1 MRVLVVGGGHAS
13 LPLLANARDLRRA
26 GHEVTLISDCD
37 RLWYSGMTP
46 EYLGGV
52 YTHADVTI
60 DLGAICRR
68 EGVRFLPEPAVAL
81 APEARFVETASG
93 AHVPFD
99 VLAVDVGATNPATGR
114 APEAVRT
121 KPLHRIGALAA
132 FLHEVAA
139 GETERTLAIVGGG
152 AAGVEVAL
160 NVSAHPELRGRLA
173 VTIIEPGDSLVGGF
187 PSRAKRWAADRL
199 RSRGVTFRFGTEVL
213 RADGHRLDLSDGSSL
228 LVDRVLW
235 ATGSVGQPWLAEAL
249 SSDAR
254 GFVRVGETLQVAG
267 HPRVFVAGD
276 AAVVGG
282 HEHLAR
288 VGVHAVKQG
297 PTLRR
302 NVRTLADALGEGGTA
317 ETASLERWVPYPA
330 APLILSSGARE
341 ALFVVGPLALHGAWA
356 LALKHRVDRKW
367 IEPYLGEPPSWSR
380 RTDLRA
386 AAQGPVDS
394 TWETAGSRR

>member
-13 LPLLANARDLRRA
+13 LPLLANARELRPS

-60 DLGAICRR
+60 DLGAICER
-68 EGVRFLPEPAVAL
+68 EGVRFVPEPAVHL
-81 APEARFVETASG
+81 DPEARFVETASG
-93 AHVPFD
+93 SRIPYD
-99 VLAVDVGATNPATGR
+99 VLAVDVGAANPATGR

-132 FLHEVAA
+132 FLHEVAV
-139 GETERTLAIVGGG
+139 GESERTLAIVGGG

-160 NVSAHPELRGRLA
+160 NVSAHPQLRGRLA
-173 VTIIEPGDSLVGGF
+173 VTIIEPGEALVSGF
-187 PSRAKRWAADRL
+187 PPRARRWAADRL
-199 RSRGVTFRFGTEVL
+199 RSRGVALRFGTEVI
-213 RADGHRLDLSDGSSL
+213 RAEGHHLDLSDGSSL
-228 LVDRVLW
+228 LADRVLW
-235 ATGSVGQPWLAEAL
+235 ATGSVGQRWLAEVL
-249 SSDAR
+249 PVDAR
-254 GFVRVGETLQVAG
+254 GFVRAGETLQVSG
-267 HPRVFVAGD
+267 HPHVFVAGD
-276 AAVVGG
+276 AAVVEG
-282 HEHLAR
+282 HEGLAR

-302 NVRTLADALGEGGTA
+302 NVRALADALGEGKTVEAAG
-317 ETASLERWVPYPA
+317 LERWAPYPA
-330 APLILSSGARE
+330 APLILSSGERD

-356 LALKHRVDRKW
+356 LALKHRVDRAW
-367 IEPYLGEPPSWSR
+367 IEPYLSHPPSWSR

-386 AAQGPVDS
+386 AAQGPTDS
-394 TWETAGSRR
+394 TWETTAPRR